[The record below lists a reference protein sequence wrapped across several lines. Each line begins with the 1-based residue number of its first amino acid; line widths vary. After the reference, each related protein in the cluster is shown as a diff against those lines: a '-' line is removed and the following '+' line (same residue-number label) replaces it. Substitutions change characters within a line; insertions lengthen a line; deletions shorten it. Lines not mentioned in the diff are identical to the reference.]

1 MPSCPAAHDQTQRA
15 AGGTLPCGR
24 SDPRGVRGAAAQ
36 RVWTEG
42 PGPEPGGG
50 EVRGTTQ
57 GEQCEGVNVGGT
69 AWAPPRARPQP
80 QPASSCSR
88 DTSGGQASVTAPPPT
103 LAGSRGR
110 PRPGP
115 GRQGPAW
122 EEGGTP
128 RAEHAGRGRPPPGV
142 AAEAPVERPAGIGS
156 TAPQRG
162 QSSQGG
168 RSPGGDAAHRLADT
182 AGQRIPRCPGCRE
195 ARVGMPQ
202 KLRDWAGGWG
212 RGWLHTGG
220 GSVTRLEPGPVAGCS
235 RGPGSPHS
243 PSGGAGRGGG
253 SSGERE
259 AGQVPGPPPVSVLVT
274 QRGDRSSP
282 G

>member
-1 MPSCPAAHDQTQRA
+1 MTVSGQTSQGGARGAGLQTRGGDGMGMGAGAVGAPSLRGTESGQPHGPQILVSLRETRLAPRASELGVRCPPAHDQTQWA

-42 PGPEPGGG
+42 RGPEPGGG

-57 GEQCEGVNVGGT
+57 GEQCGGVNVGGA

-88 DTSGGQASVTAPPPT
+88 DTSGGQASGTAPPPT

-110 PRPGP
+110 PPPGP

-128 RAEHAGRGRPPPGV
+128 RAEHPGRERSPTPPG
-142 AAEAPVERPAGIGS
+142 AGAEAPVERPAGIGS

-162 QSSQGG
+162 QSSQGR

-182 AGQRIPRCPGCRE
+182 AGQRIPRCPGRRE
-195 ARVGMPQ
+195 ARVAMPQ
-202 KLRDWAGGWG
+202 KLRD
-212 RGWLHTGG
+212 
-220 GSVTRLEPGPVAGCS
+220 
-235 RGPGSPHS
+235 
-243 PSGGAGRGGG
+243 
-253 SSGERE
+253 
-259 AGQVPGPPPVSVLVT
+259 
-274 QRGDRSSP
+274 
-282 G
+282 